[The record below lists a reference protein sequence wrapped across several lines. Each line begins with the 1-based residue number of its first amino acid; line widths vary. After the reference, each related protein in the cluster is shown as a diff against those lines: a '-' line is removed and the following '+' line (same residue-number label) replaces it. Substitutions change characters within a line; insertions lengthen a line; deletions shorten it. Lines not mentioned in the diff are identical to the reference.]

1 MKDLSYNQFW
11 INGPRFLFML
21 ILSLAVIGKIHS
33 PEIFFTI
40 TNSIDMPNLLPEA
53 LFSVIISLEFTLI
66 LLLIFKPTSGL
77 FLSFLAL
84 VFSTISIFWL
94 YVTGFTEMCG
104 IFGDFMLREIG
115 PSKIMQNIGLIL
127 LLFSSWSIRKSL
139 EI

>member
-1 MKDLSYNQFW
+1 
-11 INGPRFLFML
+11 ML